1 MTATA
6 AAFLPEGPQPLIRE
20 TAPGL
25 PYPVEA
31 LGDLRAAV
39 EAVQGQ
45 TLAPVAIAA
54 GSALAVASL
63 AVQGFGD
70 VETLGGGYRPTSL
83 FLLTVAQSGER
94 KSTCDGLLLAA
105 LRDHERA
112 EHETHRAQIQSWQNA
127 CALWEVEHA
136 EVMKGLK
143 KGGGKVN
150 RTAAEADL
158 NALGMKPNAPPS
170 LDRTVSEPTF
180 EGLTRKFQEGMPSL
194 GLLSDE
200 AGQFLAGHAMS
211 ADHKQKTLAALNK
224 VWDGAPIQRTRA
236 GEGSSVL
243 YGRRLAC
250 HLMAQPGVVRAF
262 MGDPLTSDIGF
273 AARFLICEPQST
285 IGTRLQS
292 LSRQNPLALANW
304 GARLRRTLEAPMPMD
319 PETRALEPRRLPLHS
334 RAHSLMVAFA
344 DEVEARQAPGG
355 DLSHV
360 TGAASKAAEQ
370 AARIAGVLTLWTD
383 LDARDVGPDEMSNGI
398 ELARFYLSEAA
409 RLADAATVS
418 PEIERAE
425 RLRRWLV
432 EEWRHPEILA
442 GDVLQKGPGRA
453 LREAPAARAALGL
466 LEKHGWLIAMPAGAS
481 VRGRNRREAWQV
493 VRG

>member
-1 MTATA
+1 MTASA

-31 LGDLRAAV
+31 LGDLRPAV

-54 GSALAVASL
+54 GSSLAVASL

-70 VETLGGGYRPTSL
+70 VETLGGYRPASL
-83 FLLTVAQSGER
+83 FMLTVAQSGER
-94 KSTCDGLLLAA
+94 KSTCDALLLSE
-105 LRDHERA
+105 LRAFERA
-112 EHETHRAQIQSWQNA
+112 AHDAQREEVASWQNA
-127 CALWEVEHA
+127 AALW
-136 EVMKGLK
+136 KGERDRILGEAR
-143 KGGGKVN
+143 KGKGEK
-150 RTAAEADL
+150 RAAAETDL
-158 NALGMKPNAPPS
+158 HALGKEPAAPPAP
-170 LDRTVSEPTF
+170 DRTVSEPTF

-200 AGQFLAGHAMS
+200 AGQFLGGHAMS
-211 ADHKQKTLAALNK
+211 TDHKQKTLAALNK
-224 VWDGAPIQRTRA
+224 LWDGAPIQRTRA
-236 GEGSSVL
+236 GDGSSTL

-250 HLMAQPGVVRAF
+250 HLMAQPGVVRTF
-262 MGDPLTSDIGF
+262 LGDPLTSDIGF
-273 AARFLICEPQST
+273 SARFLICEPQST

-292 LSRQNPLALANW
+292 LSRQNPLALADW
-304 GARLRRTLEAPMPMD
+304 GARLRRILEAQMPMD
-319 PETRALEPRRLPLHS
+319 VETRALEPRRLPLHG
-334 RAHSLMVAFA
+334 RARALLVAFA
-344 DEVEARQAPGG
+344 DDVEARQAPGG

-370 AARIAGVLTLWTD
+370 AARIAGVLTLWAD
-383 LDARDVGPDEMSNGI
+383 LDAQDVGPDEISNGI

-432 EEWRHPEILA
+432 EEWRHPEILPTE
-442 GDVLQKGPGRA
+442 VLQKGPGRA
-453 LREAPAARAALGL
+453 LREAPAARAALAL
-466 LEKHGWLIAMPAGAS
+466 LEKHGWLIPLPAGS
-481 VRGRNRREAWQV
+481 MVRGKNRKEAWQI